1 MDQGLWSYFLK
12 CKRVLSKCSDAQ
24 SCPTLCDSIDCS
36 NNIGVRYHFLLQ
48 RMTQERDPH
57 LLHLLHWKADSLPLV
72 PRALENTGLILGTVS
87 LTKALTVVLSHVQLL
102 ATSWTIAHQVHLFMR
117 FFMQGYWNGLPF
129 LPSSDLPDTKIE
141 PLSPVSPALQVNS
154 IPADLYTN
162 GNN

>member
-1 MDQGLWSYFLK
+1 MDKRIWSYFLK
-12 CKRVLSKCSDAQ
+12 RKRVLKCSDVR

-48 RMTQERDPH
+48 RMTQESDPH
-57 LLHLLHWKADSLPLV
+57 LSHLLHWQADSWPLV
-72 PRALENTGLILGTVS
+72 LLALEYTGLILGTIS
-87 LTKALTVVLSHVQLL
+87 LTKALTGVLSHVQLL
-102 ATSWTIAHQVHLFMR
+102 ATPWTIAHQVHLFVR
-117 FFMQGYWNGLPF
+117 LFMQEYRNGLPF

-154 IPADLYTN
+154 IPADLNTN

>member
-1 MDQGLWSYFLK
+1 MDQGIWSYCLK
-12 CKRVLSKCSDAQ
+12 RKRVLSKCSDAQ

-102 ATSWTIAHQVHLFMR
+102 ATPWTIAHQVHLFMR
-117 FFMQGYWNGLPF
+117 FFMQEYWNGLPF

-154 IPADLYTN
+154 IPADLNTN